1 MKKIFLMFLLS
12 ITIFANWKVEN
23 NTAYVTDNN
32 CTFKYQTTGDPML
45 SGFTLIIPANGHQ
58 KEVMR
63 ANQSNLYIYIAD
75 TKDPDNGVGI
85 GSASKNS
92 FDDIFSLVSW
102 NTTIN
107 GIEAS
112 FQESSPYFKD
122 VDKILKKSSSI
133 LIEIFSYSETT
144 ENSED
149 FYSSSFS
156 SVGYTKAKQ
165 AAEKNASMMFK

>member
-23 NTAYVTDNN
+23 NTAYVIDNN

-63 ANQSNLYIYIAD
+63 ANQNNLYIYIAD

-92 FDDIFSLVSW
+92 FDDIFV
-102 NTTIN
+102 NCFIC
-107 GIEAS
+107 
-112 FQESSPYFKD
+112 
-122 VDKILKKSSSI
+122 
-133 LIEIFSYSETT
+133 
-144 ENSED
+144 
-149 FYSSSFS
+149 SFS
-156 SVGYTKAKQ
+156 CSVFGSLLAKV
-165 AAEKNASMMFK
+165 AKV